1 MPWVMFT
8 AGVLFFV
15 VAARFAGWSR
25 RTAGTL
31 ILPGA
36 LANTSF
42 VGLPMIEA
50 FYGKP
55 ILSVGTLIDQ
65 LGSYLA

>member
-42 VGLPMIEA
+42 GRLPCAPVTEKN
-50 FYGKP
+50 GC
-55 ILSVGTLIDQ
+55 
-65 LGSYLA
+65 